1 MGRDRYKIIDTSFP
15 HHITCTVKDWYPLFM
30 NPEIVGIIYSS
41 LKFLQKEKL
50 NIYAYVIMENHLHLI
65 AKSEI
70 LQTQIQ
76 RFKSYTA
83 TEILTYLKN
92 YSHSQLL
99 HNFKYVNKLT
109 HSKHKLWE
117 EGFHPKMIENVDI
130 MSEKIKYIHENPV
143 RRGYIDNPADWRYS
157 SARNYEGQPGL
168 LDVIIDW

>member
-30 NPEIVGIIYSS
+30 DPEIVEIIYSS

-65 AKSEI
+65 AQSES
-70 LQTQIQ
+70 LQSQIQ

-83 TEILTYLKN
+83 TEILNYLRNISKSKVLNNFN
-92 YSHSQLL
+92 YL
-99 HNFKYVNKLT
+99 NKLT

-117 EGFHPKMIENVDI
+117 EGFHPKMIENVNI
-130 MSEKIKYIHENPV
+130 MNEKVKYIHGNPV

-168 LDVIIDW
+168 IDVITDW